1 MKKCFF
7 GAIAVLA
14 LASCSNE
21 KVVELSQDQE
31 IKLTAVTGK
40 ALSRAADSYCNKNM
54 PANFKVWANVPTNKV
69 YFSGDQ
75 FDREGTSSNY
85 KNNGDARYWPNGS
98 INLFACLNANP
109 DWTDNKSTLIVKDF
123 EVNGTV
129 AQQVDF
135 IYAMQAVPSKPAAN
149 DRVAINFRH
158 ALSQVEFQAR
168 NENTKIHVEVKG
180 VSVCRVANINTFTFP
195 TTSTTP
201 NHESTGA
208 GGAHT
213 TLPSGPISNQ
223 GTWATKTVNEQ
234 VVADAKG
241 EATYTVELANENVVT
256 VGSENTSITVPT
268 GEFDDNTMI
277 LMPQTITAWNK
288 VVESGAP
295 AGTGSYLL
303 LNCKIWNKAGSDFNS
318 GTDVLLWPK
327 TGSDYANIAIP
338 FSGTWEQGKRYIYT
352 FVFTS
357 TGNGGTDP
365 GTGDEVLTPIK
376 LNVTVDDFVEG
387 GNTDVPMVK

>member
-40 ALSRAADSYCNKNM
+40 ALSRAEHAYCNNDM
-54 PANFKVWANVPTNKV
+54 PANFKVWANVPDGAGKKV

-75 FDREGTSSNY
+75 FIREGETANY
-85 KNNGDARYWPNGS
+85 KNNGDARYWPNGP

-109 DWTDNKSTLIVKDF
+109 AWTDDKSTLEVKDF
-123 EVNGTV
+123 TVDGTV
-129 AQQVDF
+129 ANQVDF
-135 IYAMQAVPSKPAAN
+135 IYAMQEVSSKPAA
-149 DRVAINFRH
+149 DTRVAINFRH

-168 NENTKIHVEVKG
+168 NENSKIYVEVKG
-180 VSVCRVANINTFTFP
+180 VSVCRVADKNTFTFP
-195 TTSTTP
+195 TASTDDKV
-201 NHESTGA
+201 
-208 GGAHT
+208 GAHN
-213 TLPSGPISNQ
+213 SGAYTDNFTGKNQ
-223 GTWATKTVNEQ
+223 GTWGATPAGN
-234 VVADAKG
+234 
-241 EATYTVELANENVVT
+241 ATYEVDLATAVPVKSTNTSVT
-256 VGSENTSITVPT
+256 VPA
-268 GEFDDNTMI
+268 GEWDGNTMI

-288 VVESGAP
+288 SAAAKP
-295 AGTGSYLL
+295 ADGTGSYLL
-303 LNCKIWNKAGSDFNS
+303 LNCKIWNIAAPNASAEDGKGGYNS
-318 GTDVLLWPK
+318 TSDVLLWPK
-327 TGSDYANIAIP
+327 SGENYANIAIP
-338 FSGTWEQGKRYIYT
+338 FSGTWKQGKRYIYT

-376 LNVTVDDFVEG
+376 LTVTVDDFVEG
-387 GNTDVPMVK
+387 GNTVVDMVK

>member
-135 IYAMQAVPSKPAAN
+135 IYAMQAVP
-149 DRVAINFRH
+149 
-158 ALSQVEFQAR
+158 
-168 NENTKIHVEVKG
+168 
-180 VSVCRVANINTFTFP
+180 
-195 TTSTTP
+195 
-201 NHESTGA
+201 
-208 GGAHT
+208 
-213 TLPSGPISNQ
+213 
-223 GTWATKTVNEQ
+223 
-234 VVADAKG
+234 
-241 EATYTVELANENVVT
+241 
-256 VGSENTSITVPT
+256 
-268 GEFDDNTMI
+268 
-277 LMPQTITAWNK
+277 
-288 VVESGAP
+288 
-295 AGTGSYLL
+295 
-303 LNCKIWNKAGSDFNS
+303 
-318 GTDVLLWPK
+318 
-327 TGSDYANIAIP
+327 
-338 FSGTWEQGKRYIYT
+338 
-352 FVFTS
+352 
-357 TGNGGTDP
+357 
-365 GTGDEVLTPIK
+365 
-376 LNVTVDDFVEG
+376 
-387 GNTDVPMVK
+387 